1 MKIPRFKGIEILI
14 ENALHEDLSTIGDVT
29 TDSIF
34 KDETGKFYLQAKQDG
49 VLCGKEIF
57 IHVFRAVDESIEITF
72 YYSDGDK
79 LTNGDRIASVEGSIK
94 NILKSERV
102 ALNFLSHL
110 SGISTKTAQ
119 YVSCLRGT
127 VRILDTRKTIPG
139 LRALQKYAVLCGG
152 GKNHRM
158 GLYGMVMIKDNHIDG
173 AGGISCAVTKVREN
187 LKEEISIEVE
197 VRNLQEVKEAIE
209 CNVDYIML
217 DNMSL
222 EEMRKAVKLI
232 GGRAKVEASGNMTL
246 DRIEEV
252 SETGVDYI
260 SVGELT
266 HSVKAFDFSLKKE

>member
-1 MKIPRFKGIEILI
+1 MQRFKDIDFLV
-14 ENALHEDLSTIGDVT
+14 ENALREDFSTVGDVT
-29 TDSIF
+29 TYSIF
-34 KDETGKFYLQAKQDG
+34 KDETGRFYLQAKQDG

-57 IHVFRAVDESIEITF
+57 IHVFRKIDESIEITF
-72 YYSDGDK
+72 YYSDGDR
-79 LTNGDRIASVEGSIK
+79 LTKGDRIASVRGSIRS
-94 NILKSERV
+94 ILKSERV

-110 SGISTKTAQ
+110 SGISSKTAQ
-119 YVSCLRGT
+119 YVSQLRG
-127 VRILDTRKTIPG
+127 RAAILDTRKTIPG

-158 GLYGMVMIKDNHIDG
+158 GLYDMVMIKDNHIDG
-173 AGGISCAVTKVREN
+173 AGGISKAVKKVHEN

-197 VRNLQEVKEAIE
+197 VRNLKEVQEAIE

-222 EEMRKAVKLI
+222 DEMREAVKLI
-232 GGRAKVEASGNMTL
+232 NGKAKVEASGNMTL
-246 DRIEEV
+246 NRIKDV
-252 SETGVDYI
+252 SETGVDFI

>member
-1 MKIPRFKGIEILI
+1 MKIPRFRGVEILI
-14 ENALHEDLSTIGDVT
+14 ENALREDFSTVGDVT

-34 KDETGKFYLQAKQDG
+34 KDETGRFYLQAKQEG

-57 IHVFRAVDESIEITF
+57 IRVFRTVDKSIEITF

-79 LTNGDRIASVEGSIK
+79 LTKGDRIASVEGSIK
-94 NILKSERV
+94 SILKSERV

-119 YVSCLRGT
+119 YVSQIRGRA
-127 VRILDTRKTIPG
+127 VILDTRKTIPG

-158 GLYGMVMIKDNHIDG
+158 GLYDMVMIKDNHIDG
-173 AGGISCAVTKVREN
+173 AGGISRAVKKVREN

-197 VRNLQEVKEAIE
+197 VRNLQEVREAIE

-232 GGRAKVEASGNMTL
+232 GGKAKVEASGNVTL
-246 DRIEEV
+246 NRIEEV